1 MENRK
6 ILSLSQ
12 VQKRDGRL
20 VEYDQGKIRSA
31 LSSAFDSTETPY
43 NEEILNSLTD
53 SVEHRLMESKL
64 ELPQVEEIQDFCE
77 EILQSFGYYKT
88 SKAYILYRD
97 QRNKMRTMNSH
108 LMKLMETITFQ
119 DAENEDLKR
128 ENANVD
134 GNTAMG
140 TMLKYGS
147 ESAKAFTELFVL
159 ETKYASAHKEGLI
172 HIHDMDFY
180 NFTTTCSQIDLLKLF
195 SNGFSTG
202 HGHLREPQDILSY
215 SALACIAIQSNQND
229 QHGGQSIPN
238 FDYAMAEGVR
248 KTYKKLF
255 HKNLMKALT
264 LLNVSVENEELLRF
278 YKTLNNRGIRHS
290 MSDFSHFDEELHAFL
305 SAKNMKSSDITKSIT
320 FSRNESM
327 KETDRST
334 YQAMEALIHNLN
346 TMNSRAGAQVPFSSI
361 NYGTDTTAEGRL
373 VMKNLLLSL
382 ERGLGNGETPIFP
395 IHIFR
400 IKDGVNLK
408 KEDVNYDLF
417 EQAVK
422 VSSKRLFPNFS
433 FQDAPFN
440 LKYYKEGQPET
451 EISYMGCR
459 TRVISNVVDEN
470 LQTSYGRGNLSFTS
484 INLPR
489 IAILSE
495 GDVSVFFN
503 KLNMTMELVID
514 QLLHRYQ
521 IQIAKKVKNFPFLMG
536 QGIWTGSEKLVSQ
549 DTLEGVL
556 KHGTLSVGF
565 IGLAEAL
572 VALTGKHHGEC
583 KDSQEIGLK
592 IISAM
597 RNKLDQESEKRK
609 LNFSLIA
616 SPAEGLSGR
625 FVSLDQKIFGKITGV
640 TDKVYYTNSF
650 HVPVHYALSAFDKI
664 NIEAPYH
671 ELPNAGHITYVE
683 LDGDAS
689 KNPKAFMKIIQHM
702 QKSGIGYGSI
712 NHPVDYDSAC
722 GYQGIID
729 DICPKCGRKEESH
742 PFTRIRRITGYLV
755 GSLDRFND
763 AKLTEVKDRVIHARA
778 GLNDD

>member
-12 VQKRDGRL
+12 VQKRDGRF
-20 VEYDQGKIRSA
+20 VEYDQSKIRAA
-31 LSSAFDSTETPY
+31 LSSAFDSSETPY
-43 NEEILNSLTD
+43 TEEILNSLTD
-53 SVEHRLMESKL
+53 SVEQRLTESKL
-64 ELPQVEEIQDFCE
+64 ESPQVEEIQDFCE
-77 EILQSFGYYKT
+77 EILQKSGYYKA

-97 QRNKMRTMNSH
+97 QRNKIRTMNSH

-159 ETKYASAHKEGLI
+159 ETKFASAHKEGLI

-195 SNGFSTG
+195 NNGFSTG

-248 KTYKKLF
+248 KTYTKLF

-264 LLNVSVENEELLRF
+264 LLNVSIENEELLEF
-278 YKTLNNRGIRHS
+278 FKTLNNLGIHHS
-290 MSDFSHFDEELHAFL
+290 MSDFSRYDEELHVFL
-305 SAKNMKSSDITKSIT
+305 SGKSMKSSDITKSIT

-408 KEDVNYDLF
+408 KEDANYDLF
-417 EQAVK
+417 ELAVK
-422 VSSKRLFPNFS
+422 VSSNRLFPNFS

-495 GDVSVFFN
+495 GDVSVFLD
-503 KLNMTMELVID
+503 KLNRTMELVID

-521 IQIAKKVKNFPFLMG
+521 IQIAKKAKNFPFLMG

-549 DTLEGVL
+549 DTLEEVL

-572 VALTGKHHGEC
+572 VALTGKHHGESR
-583 KDSQEIGLK
+583 DSQKIGLK

-597 RNKLDQESEKRK
+597 RNKLDQESVKRK

-625 FVSLDQKIFGKITGV
+625 FVSLDQKIFGKINGV

-671 ELPNAGHITYVE
+671 ELTNAGHITYVE

-712 NHPVDYDSAC
+712 NHPVDYDSVC

-729 DICPKCGRKEESH
+729 EICPKCGREENRH

-763 AKLTEVKDRVIHARA
+763 AKLNEVKDRVTHTRA